1 MNTSTDYRND
11 INSLIKD
18 IVEREKI
25 ISDYK
30 KYGIL
35 DRDKAINKI
44 QELRIKDKEVEKVTT
59 ANLAISSIPFYM
71 SSDEQIVAELDMQK
85 GILEAKL
92 SALQKS
98 WTKSTQRAIGLDV
111 WWLFPLCEYYFVAK
125 MLPFRAPKLPK
136 AL

>member
-1 MNTSTDYRND
+1 MNISTDYRND

-18 IVEREKI
+18 IAEREKI

-30 KYGIL
+30 KYGVL
-35 DRDKAINKI
+35 DRDKAIKKI
-44 QELRIKDKEVEKVTT
+44 QELRIKDKEVEEITIAK
-59 ANLAISSIPFYM
+59 LAISSIPFYM

-98 WTKSTQRAIGLDV
+98 LTRNKQRAIGLDI
-111 WWLFPLCEYYFVAK
+111 
-125 MLPFRAPKLPK
+125 
-136 AL
+136 

>member
-1 MNTSTDYRND
+1 MNTSTDYSND

-35 DRDKAINKI
+35 DRDKAIKKI
-44 QELRIKDKEVEKVTT
+44 QELRIKDKEVEKITI
-59 ANLAISSIPFYM
+59 AKLATFSIPFSM

-85 GILEAKL
+85 EILKAKL
-92 SALQKS
+92 IIIQNEEQSK
-98 WTKSTQRAIGLDV
+98 K
-111 WWLFPLCEYYFVAK
+111 
-125 MLPFRAPKLPK
+125 
-136 AL
+136 

>member
-44 QELRIKDKEVEKVTT
+44 QELRIKDKEVEKSYNCQSCNIIYTILYVIRR
-59 ANLAISSIPFYM
+59 ANC
-71 SSDEQIVAELDMQK
+71 
-85 GILEAKL
+85 
-92 SALQKS
+92 
-98 WTKSTQRAIGLDV
+98 R
-111 WWLFPLCEYYFVAK
+111 
-125 MLPFRAPKLPK
+125 
-136 AL
+136 